1 MTSQKDGVFFTH
13 LYCGYR
19 CLKLSA
25 IAARIQTLHTDTRAI
40 RFKPLNVSCVLFVP
54 SLSWQIFG
62 LVFGIRMAQKRR
74 PFPHREFPSSAA
86 KASSKVLIANLS
98 TDEFTGTVRKRRS
111 LFLSAAFPMFVPS
124 LSW

>member
-40 RFKPLNVSCVLFVP
+40 RFKPLNVFLCFVCP
-54 SLSWQIFG
+54 EPVMANIR
-62 LVFGIRMAQKRR
+62 LVFGIHMAQKRR